1 MSLPAGDYAIMVEG
15 YASLEGAFQLNVACG
30 APTTAAPTAAPSS
43 APTPTDPWTALY
55 NAADGVACG
64 DTPQGNTANDGTNI
78 RGNPAKEVLYRITL
92 AAADTLTVTT
102 CGSSYDTYLRS
113 DHYQHHRHRHR
124 HHHYQ

>member
-15 YASLEGAFQLNVACG
+15 YSSNNGAFQLNVACG
-30 APTTAAPTAAPSS
+30 VQPSPAPTAAPVA
-43 APTPTDPWTALY
+43 APTSADPWTALY
-55 NAADGVACG
+55 NAAGEVGCG

-102 CGSSYDTYLRS
+102 CGSSYDTYLR
-113 DHYQHHRHRHR
+113 
-124 HHHYQ
+124 